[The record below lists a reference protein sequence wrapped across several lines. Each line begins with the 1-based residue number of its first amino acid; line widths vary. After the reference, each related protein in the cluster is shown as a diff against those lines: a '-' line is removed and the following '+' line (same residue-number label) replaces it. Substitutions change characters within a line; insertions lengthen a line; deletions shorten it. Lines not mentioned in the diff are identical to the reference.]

1 MPTPP
6 ALTRHRGLL
15 GTDPTVVLEH
25 ARGQGWNEG
34 PSGHCE
40 AAWLGLVRGR
50 AREENNGAHAEGE
63 EVTWRAKHSGPR
75 GHSRGPRSLSLWAA
89 EMQEVCAT
97 DLLVSGKVTLRIHI
111 RCPHWQAEFI
121 YLFIHSFH
129 YLIFTKYL
137 QGCRHCPWLSI

>member
-1 MPTPP
+1 MSTPP

-15 GTDPTVVLEH
+15 GTDPNVVLEH

-40 AAWLGLVRGR
+40 AAWLGLARGR
-50 AREENNGAHAEGE
+50 AREENNGAHTEGE

-75 GHSRGPRSLSLWAA
+75 GHSHGIWARRRGPSSLSHWAA

-97 DLLVSGKVTLRIHI
+97 DLLVSGQVTLRTHI
-111 RCPHWQAEFI
+111 WCPHWQAEFI
-121 YLFIHSFH
+121 YSFIHS
-129 YLIFTKYL
+129 I
-137 QGCRHCPWLSI
+137 I